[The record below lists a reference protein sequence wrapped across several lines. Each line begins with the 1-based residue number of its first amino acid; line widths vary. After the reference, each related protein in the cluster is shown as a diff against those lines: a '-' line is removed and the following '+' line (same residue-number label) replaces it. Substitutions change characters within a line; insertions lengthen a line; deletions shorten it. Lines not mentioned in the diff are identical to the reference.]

1 MGSGS
6 QGQPFSRTAGKHA
19 PVQPPTHTPEA
30 LHLSDCGPH
39 GTLSLCHCPLL
50 LVPESLLRLP
60 RPQLLLGEGGSILG
74 LAPPPPRLLL
84 IVLLLL
90 LLLLLQGC
98 SCGGGLTI
106 PAPLRPQWL
115 LQQLLLLL
123 QQQQQRP
130 VIGLALCLRLLRQR
144 CLLVLQDGG
153 WQPTAACW
161 QSR

>member
-115 LQQLLLLL
+115 
-123 QQQQQRP
+123 
-130 VIGLALCLRLLRQR
+130 ALCLRLLRQR